1 MVDILFW
8 LIISFIAALVGAA
21 LGRLVTLRGYSP
33 LACLLLFITLGYI
46 MLAYLLLG
54 LGLLGY
60 LQARPVLVVLAILLL
75 GGLTAFRRLWQNLCA
90 VTTKIRCALLTSPV
104 WWLYWFLLLFV
115 LASLLVALAPPA
127 GLDWDGLA
135 EHLAMAKEW
144 VKAGRII
151 PLWYDHHSQFPATLQ
166 MLYALALLFPG
177 AVAAKLFHFGFG
189 LMAIGAVF
197 VLTRRHLSGAAA
209 PWAAA
214 VLATTPVFS
223 WLMGAAYVDLP
234 VVACVLLSVHFFLE
248 WISSGAVR
256 DAALSGLLA
265 GAAMAFKMQGIPY
278 LGLMLLIAVYI
289 AWRDGPQ
296 KSQRWRAVA
305 FFAIVGLL
313 VASPWYIK
321 SWIITGNPVYPFAY
335 NIFGGKQWS
344 AQQADWYRYHQ
355 LRFGVGELPP
365 RQELVAM
372 PWYKRIF
379 AGPRQPLRLLLAP
392 FNLTFNPLPFT
403 DPVSPAAAIMFFSIG
418 PLYLIFAPML
428 LAFSRRPAKLK
439 VLLILFGL
447 LWVWWLYSMQQ
458 SRYLLP
464 TIALLAPAAAYALHR
479 CTDRKGV
486 LRGTS
491 LTVVATWLVI
501 ILLIKIIS
509 LRTTL
514 PVVAGT
520 ISREQYLTA
529 FLAPYPVISY
539 INRHTAPEAKVIS
552 YGEVRLFYLE
562 RDYLWGD
569 PVYHRMIIY
578 DTITGAQDLLAAYN
592 RLGIT
597 YVLYQP
603 KLLNRLSADREP
615 VGPLLQAA
623 LEEEYLSEVTVPEA
637 HRGYYLLRV
646 TELGRQ
652 VGSSRR

>member
-256 DAALSGLLA
+256 DAALFGADVAHCCIHCMARWSSKEPAVASGCLLRDSWFA
-265 GAAMAFKMQGIPY
+265 GCLAVVHKELDNYWQPCLSVCLQYFRRQAMVGAAGRLVPLSSASVWGWRTASTPRTCCY
-278 LGLMLLIAVYI
+278 AV
-289 AWRDGPQ
+289 
-296 KSQRWRAVA
+296 V
-305 FFAIVGLL
+305 
-313 VASPWYIK
+313 
-321 SWIITGNPVYPFAY
+321 
-335 NIFGGKQWS
+335 
-344 AQQADWYRYHQ
+344 
-355 LRFGVGELPP
+355 
-365 RQELVAM
+365 
-372 PWYKRIF
+372 
-379 AGPRQPLRLLLAP
+379 
-392 FNLTFNPLPFT
+392 
-403 DPVSPAAAIMFFSIG
+403 
-418 PLYLIFAPML
+418 
-428 LAFSRRPAKLK
+428 
-439 VLLILFGL
+439 
-447 LWVWWLYSMQQ
+447 
-458 SRYLLP
+458 
-464 TIALLAPAAAYALHR
+464 
-479 CTDRKGV
+479 
-486 LRGTS
+486 
-491 LTVVATWLVI
+491 
-501 ILLIKIIS
+501 
-509 LRTTL
+509 
-514 PVVAGT
+514 
-520 ISREQYLTA
+520 
-529 FLAPYPVISY
+529 
-539 INRHTAPEAKVIS
+539 
-552 YGEVRLFYLE
+552 
-562 RDYLWGD
+562 
-569 PVYHRMIIY
+569 
-578 DTITGAQDLLAAYN
+578 
-592 RLGIT
+592 
-597 YVLYQP
+597 
-603 KLLNRLSADREP
+603 
-615 VGPLLQAA
+615 
-623 LEEEYLSEVTVPEA
+623 
-637 HRGYYLLRV
+637 
-646 TELGRQ
+646 
-652 VGSSRR
+652 